1 MAHAHRPISPLLL
14 AFLLVFACRAVNASP
29 LEECAGGSIDH
40 LQKWLGHAHLIGSG
54 DDASILVQEKGRSV
68 ARARFDGVD
77 WSEVVVLLGN
87 AADASIDLRKST
99 GFTIRYSATADLWI
113 EFRGTVKLHGGDQYG
128 VKLPS
133 TGGVAT
139 SKFISFQESAWG
151 AVPGLDAPKHAF
163 ADVLATANMFDI
175 VGHSPNTVA
184 LYGLRFDKYTPACR

>member
-1 MAHAHRPISPLLL
+1 MSRAKHRVSALLL
-14 AFLLVFACRAVNASP
+14 GFLLAVGCTSANASP
-29 LEECAGGSIDH
+29 HKECPGGSIDR

-54 DDASILVQEKGRSV
+54 DDASILVEEKGHSV

-77 WSEVVVLLGN
+77 WSEIVVLLGN
-87 AADASIDLRKST
+87 AADASVDLRNST

-139 SKFISFQESAWG
+139 SRFISFQPSDWG
-151 AVPGLDAPKHAF
+151 TVPGLDAPKHAF
-163 ADVLATANMFDI
+163 ADVLATASMFDI

-184 LYGLRFDKYTPACR
+184 FFGLRFDKYTPVCR